1 MIGLH
6 ASFTSPDDTVFT
18 FWFLQL
24 ISSQFY
30 LKTTLQDKSLIF
42 AAFVG
47 RVYLLGLSD
56 PVATETEAIADSFL
70 PERLSYANLV

>member
-6 ASFTSPDDTVFT
+6 ALFTSPDDTVFT
-18 FWFLQL
+18 FGFLQL

-47 RVYLLGLSD
+47 RVYLL
-56 PVATETEAIADSFL
+56 VVVVE
-70 PERLSYANLV
+70 

>member
-1 MIGLH
+1 MHYLRRPTTQCSRFG
-6 ASFTSPDDTVFT
+6 
-18 FWFLQL
+18 FLQL

-56 PVATETEAIADSFL
+56 PLATETEAIADPFL